1 MKNRLSLNMY
11 STPRAARI
19 EEMIKE
25 KLGSK
30 KYFEIEDA
38 IEIQNDVLDIY
49 VKNSLPG
56 LIKLFYKCRN
66 EKILNQE

>member
-1 MKNRLSLNMY
+1 MFNPEKGYIVSANNKFATDNMKNRLSLNMY

-38 IEIQNDVLDIY
+38 IEI
-49 VKNSLPG
+49 
-56 LIKLFYKCRN
+56 
-66 EKILNQE
+66 